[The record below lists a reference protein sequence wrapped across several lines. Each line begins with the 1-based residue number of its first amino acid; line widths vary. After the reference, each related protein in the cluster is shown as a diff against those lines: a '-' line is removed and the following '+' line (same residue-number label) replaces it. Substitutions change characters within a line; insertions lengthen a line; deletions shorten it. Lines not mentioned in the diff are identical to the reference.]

1 MRTVSKNFIF
11 SPKFTVRMNEM
22 CWIVSLIFLVG
33 ELNEKVG
40 PENAFECILN
50 SKYLEHISYICM

>member
-33 ELNEKVG
+33 ELNEK
-40 PENAFECILN
+40 ENALECILN

>member
-1 MRTVSKNFIF
+1 
-11 SPKFTVRMNEM
+11 M

-33 ELNEKVG
+33 ELNEKAG